1 MMLVMTTFSKP
12 NREPEITGLV
22 TLSLVLSNVCLNQ
35 AHLGS
40 FQPFNVDHFH
50 TYISRVLLLVFS
62 LFGNSLFLLPDVIF
76 FGSKIRSGEV
86 GRARARPLGPLPE
99 LRGHLVD
106 PHQADL
112 LLNGADG
119 AISAESRD
127 EEPLDHLHL
136 GFVYLFCVFFLGGMF
151 WAVMLY
157 RLYLYISFHF
167 WPPVSFAIRLFES
180 CKLYTFV
187 GRSIWEPLLS
197 AKPWQEIN
205 AQTLHPTVTQNLERL
220 LFLHPGQGMHQ

>member
-1 MMLVMTTFSKP
+1 M
-12 NREPEITGLV
+12 
-22 TLSLVLSNVCLNQ
+22 CLNQ

-50 TYISRVLLLVFS
+50 TYISGVFVVGVFPIWQ
-62 LFGNSLFLLPDVIF
+62 LNRFYCHADVF
-76 FGSKIRSGEV
+76 FFRIKNQLRSGEV
-86 GRARARPLGPLPE
+86 GRARAKPLGPLPE

-127 EEPLDHLHL
+127 EEPLDPNLHLHL
-136 GFVYLFCVFFLGGMF
+136 GVLFICFVFFFFHFGGGRMF

-167 WPPVSFAIRLFES
+167 WPLVSFAFSQALAR
-180 CKLYTFV
+180 T
-187 GRSIWEPLLS
+187 
-197 AKPWQEIN
+197 
-205 AQTLHPTVTQNLERL
+205 QTLHPTVTQNLECL
-220 LFLHPGQGMHQ
+220 LFFPSSPWSRDALIKTRDVSYFYTCSFTARCTT